1 MERRQARARALAVV
15 LVAAFVAPAAVA
27 PTASASLVFSF
38 VEGPSVTL
46 TAGVPSSVAT
56 LNFTNPSRAVNASV
70 DISNSANLVRVPG
83 PPPGE
88 VQFAEPFS
96 CPTLF
101 EHPEEFLGAQ
111 LNGSDRALLSGNEGA
126 FWTQNGS
133 VGGCP
138 LLLVFF
144 DLSPAFGPGAAP
156 PLHAQFFLSAD
167 LTTVP
172 GWQNFT
178 LVAWEQP
185 AVGHAGWRAVPLTSV
200 SPGNF
205 TGTIYHP
212 PVIDHGGV
220 PTLELMTFAP
230 GGGAFLTV
238 DQIAVDLWQPDAPM
252 SPDVV
257 VDANGVPI
265 WQYRSPIGG
274 DASFGRTLG
283 DASGTTAFD
292 IASNGTAAQGLSG
305 PLFVPAGASVREAY
319 FDVLPNPFGDNR
331 SNASG
336 ATNYTVDALSAN
348 VTPVAPSIDRLPIV
362 ARPTSAV
369 VTLYGLA
376 DHGVLDASQGIGSTF
391 HSAGN
396 LTSSEESVAQTF
408 TIEQTG
414 AIERV
419 ELLMADATGHP
430 VGPLVVELR
439 ATSNGLPGA
448 SVIATA
454 IVNAT
459 AARPGGWVNFTFSP
473 PVPVTAG
480 TRLALVLSSPGATAA
495 QTWDWRARNGISIDP
510 YANGTAQ
517 LSTAANGSGPW
528 FNQSNV
534 DMAFQVL
541 LTTAFNES
549 LAPFV
554 EPAGSSGPG
563 TRVANYNGSLTGW
576 TFTVRGEAVNLV
588 PDFAG
593 GTSWQVPVVN
603 GLGVAVSFRWDAR
616 LDFDLNPRAVELA
629 VGNRSAFVTL
639 PELSRPQ
646 VVEFAAP
653 LLAAFSAGDYQE
665 VTVGATRYLEF
676 AVRVLSDGP
685 AALRLGGFDISY
697 DITLTAR
704 GFEAAINTVAA
715 AAPPTPMFQV
725 ALSLRA
731 PSGSVLVSNPRIIL
745 SDPPFSPPLTVP
757 PLFVPEGAMN
767 ATLLDLRQW
776 FIDDSGPLALNFTV
790 VSVLPSVAV
799 GAVYYSPLD
808 ANLTLTMTD
817 PEFSGVLLVEVMA
830 IDPTGL
836 NVTRL
841 FTVNVLNVDDPPV
854 ILPIPDIILAN
865 TTGTF
870 DLMPYL
876 HDNDTALSALNISV
890 SSVFASVSGTT
901 LTFDYREAPA
911 GLLTETPTLWV
922 ADRTTNVSATFRV
935 SVNNAGRPA
944 LILPGE
950 QTLVV
955 GHSFSMALDGLAVDD
970 HDPAPSLTWGLFI
983 SYGVGVTPGEASA
996 SVQGH
1001 ALSLSPLIAG
1011 DIAVNLSV
1019 RDLEGNLA
1027 VAVLR
1032 FHIVAN
1038 QPPSLGRLAGTSWT
1052 LSQGGELRITLAD
1065 YLNDSDDAFANHTF
1079 NVAWDNGSIAGAAV
1093 EGGVLVVRPVSGA
1106 AGHVRVTLTAIDP
1119 ANASSTASIEV
1130 DVAGGAGTPAGL
1142 FLPLMLFVL
1151 FGIAGLLYLSYRRG
1165 RERRPTLDKF
1175 EREDADLQEDEED
1188 RPLKRLKSHD
1198 GLEPTDE
1205 ERMLDDLDT
1214 MEKQAEAPRIEL
1226 PGASIV
1232 GFAAK
1237 PAAST
1242 LLLVYRDGR
1251 PMSWV
1256 TTSSP
1261 SDEETEKAQELAAAL
1276 AERARKSSPGEKIE
1290 WANVEA
1296 AGVTLAVEGRAQMVL
1311 GAVLEPGVDEAMVR
1325 LAMRAALDRV
1335 FDANA
1340 AVLKRWDGARGELK
1354 KVDDLLEAVF
1364 HADPNRRT

>member
-1 MERRQARARALAVV
+1 VERGKARARALAVA
-15 LVAAFVAPAAVA
+15 LVAALLAPAALA
-27 PTASASLVFSF
+27 PTASAGLVFSF
-38 VEGPSVTL
+38 VEGPTVTI

-56 LNFTNPSRAVNASV
+56 LNFTNPSRAVNSSV
-70 DISNSANLVRVPG
+70 DISNNGSLVRIPG
-83 PPPGE
+83 PAPGK
-88 VQFAEPFS
+88 VQFSEPFS

-101 EHPEEFLGAQ
+101 EQPEEFLGPT
-111 LNGSDRALLSGNEGA
+111 LNASDRALLSGNEGLA
-126 FWTQNGS
+126 WTQTGS

-144 DLSPAFGPGAAP
+144 NLSSALGPGSAP
-156 PLHAQFFLSAD
+156 PLYAQFALSGD

-185 AVGHAGWRAVPLTSV
+185 AIGHAGWRAVALTSV

-205 TGTIYHP
+205 TGTLYHP
-212 PVIDHGGV
+212 PLVDQGGV
-220 PTLELMTFAP
+220 PTLEVLLFAP

-238 DQIAVDLWQPDAPM
+238 DQIAVDLLAPDAPL

-257 VDANGVPI
+257 VEATGVPI
-265 WQYRSPIGG
+265 WQFRSPSGG
-274 DASFGRTLG
+274 DAYFGRTLG
-283 DASGTTAFD
+283 DASGASSFD
-292 IASNGTAAQGLSG
+292 IASNGTAAQGFSG
-305 PLFVPAGASVREAY
+305 PLFIPAGASIREAY
-319 FDVLPNPFGDNR
+319 FDVLPAPFGDTR

-336 ATNYTVDALSAN
+336 ATNYTVDALSVN
-348 VTPVAPSIDRLPIV
+348 VTPLPPSIDRLPIE
-362 ARPTSAV
+362 ARPTQGL

-376 DHGVLDASQGIGSTF
+376 EHGVLDASQGTSSTF
-391 HSAGN
+391 NPAGN

-408 TIEQTG
+408 AVEQDG

-419 ELLMADATGHP
+419 QLLFADATGHP
-430 VGPLVVELR
+430 VGPLVLQIR
-439 ATSNGLPGA
+439 TNA
-448 SVIATA
+448 SGFPSAASLATA
-454 IVNAT
+454 TVNAT

-473 PVPVTAG
+473 PVAVTAG
-480 TRLALVLSSPGATAA
+480 AKLALVLSSPGATAG
-495 QTWDWRARNGISIDP
+495 QTWDWRARNGITTDP

-517 LSTAANGSGPW
+517 LSVSANGSGPW
-528 FNQSNV
+528 VNQSNV

-549 LAPFV
+549 LSPFV

-576 TFTVRGEAVNLV
+576 TFTVRGEAVNLA

-603 GLGVAVSFRWDAR
+603 GLGVSVSFRWDAR
-616 LDFDLNPRAVELA
+616 LDFDINPRAVELA

-646 VVEFAAP
+646 VVDFAAP
-653 LLAAFSAGDYQE
+653 LLAALSASDYQE
-665 VTVGATRYLEF
+665 VTVGAARYFEF
-676 AVRVLSDGP
+676 ELRVLSDGP
-685 AALRLGGFDISY
+685 ASVRLGGFDISY
-697 DITLTAR
+697 DIRVTAT
-704 GFEAAINTVAA
+704 GFDGAINTVAA
-715 AAPPTPMFQV
+715 AAPPTPTFQV
-725 ALSLRA
+725 ALALRA
-731 PSGSVLVSNPRIIL
+731 PSGSVLLSNPRIIL

-757 PLFVPEGAMN
+757 PLSVPEGAVN
-767 ATLLDLRQW
+767 ATLLHLRQW
-776 FIDDSGPLALNFTV
+776 FIDDGGPLALTFAV
-790 VSVLPSVAV
+790 VSVLPPVAV
-799 GAVYYSPLD
+799 GAVYSSPLD
-808 ANLTLTMTD
+808 ADLTLTMTD

-830 IDPTGL
+830 IDSTGL
-836 NVTRL
+836 NVTRV
-841 FTVNVLNVDDPPV
+841 FTVNVVNVDDPPV
-854 ILPIPDIILAN
+854 ILQIPDIILAN

-870 DLMPYL
+870 DLRPYL
-876 HDNDTALSALNISV
+876 RDNDTAISALNISV
-890 SSVFASVSGTT
+890 SSVFASVSGTN

-911 GLLTETPTLWV
+911 GLLAETPTLWV

-935 SVNNAGRPA
+935 AVNNAGRPA
-944 LILPGE
+944 LTLPGE

-955 GHSFSMALDGLAVDD
+955 GHAFSMPLDGLAVDD
-970 HDPAPSLTWGLFI
+970 HDPAASLAWSLFI
-983 SYGVGVTPGEASA
+983 AYGVGPTPGDASA

-1001 ALSLSPLIAG
+1001 TLRVSPLIPG
-1011 DIAVNLSV
+1011 DVEVNLSV

-1052 LSQGGELRITLAD
+1052 LSQGGELRISLAD
-1065 YLNDSDDAFANHTF
+1065 YLNDSDDAFSNHTF
-1079 NVAWDNGSIAGAAV
+1079 NLAGDNPSVAIATI
-1093 EGGVLVVRPVSGA
+1093 EGGVLVVRPVGGA
-1106 AGHVRVTLTAIDP
+1106 GGHVRVTLTAFDP
-1119 ANASSTASIEV
+1119 ANASSTASLEV
-1130 DVAGGAGTPAGL
+1130 EVAGGAGAPAGL
-1142 FLPLMLFVL
+1142 FLPLTLFVL
-1151 FGIAGLLYLSYRRG
+1151 LGIAGLLYLSYRRG

-1188 RPLKRLKSHD
+1188 RPLKRLKSPE
-1198 GLEPTDE
+1198 GLEATDE
-1205 ERMLDDLDT
+1205 ERMLDDLDR
-1214 MEKQAEAPRIEL
+1214 MDKEAVAPRIEL
-1226 PGASIV
+1226 PGVSIV

-1242 LLLVYRDGR
+1242 VLLVYRDGR

-1261 SDEETEKAQELAAAL
+1261 SDEEAEKAQVLAAAL
-1276 AERARKSSPGEKIE
+1276 AERARKAAPGEKIE

-1296 AGVTLAVEGRAQMVL
+1296 AGVKLAVEGRSQMVL

-1354 KVDDLLEAVF
+1354 KVDDLLEPVF